1 MVLQV
6 LKRPLAYFVT
16 LFSVITVLAG
26 ASFADA
32 PAVGQAAPDFTA
44 TDVNGNEVKL
54 SSLKGKVVVLEWFN
68 PECPFVVKHY
78 NSQNMQ
84 KTQKAAT
91 DKGVVWLS
99 INSSAL
105 GLQGN
110 MKPEEAK
117 KHMADVKAAASHV
130 ILDPSGK
137 IGGLYAAKTTP
148 HMFVIDK
155 EGKIAYMGAIDSIS
169 SADPADI
176 EKADNYVLDAID
188 ALEKGNAPAVPQTQP
203 YGCSVKYAK

>member
-6 LKRPLAYFVT
+6 LKRPLFYFVT

-44 TDVNGNEVKL
+44 TDIDGKEVKL

-68 PECPFVVKHY
+68 PECPFVKKHY
-78 NSQNMQ
+78 ESGNMQ
-84 KTQKAAT
+84 KTQKEAA

-110 MKPEEAK
+110 MTPEEAK
-117 KHMADVKAAASHV
+117 KHNTEVKASPSHV

-137 IGGLYAAKTTP
+137 IGGLYSAKTTP

-155 EGKIAYMGAIDSIS
+155 DGKIAYMGAIDSIS

-176 EKADNYVLDAID
+176 EKAENYVLSAVDS
-188 ALEKGNAPAVPQTQP
+188 LEKGNAVAVPQTQP